1 MRDLCLYH
9 ADDERHDQR
18 LGRGVSILA
27 RPSVFKIM
35 GISLLMAATLGYR
48 LATLK
53 VVVDK
58 AVMSPGTDAVSV
70 ELHIQNVS
78 KRAITV
84 WDPINFEGMNS
95 VRIFARAGT
104 SKWVDCTPPAPP
116 RAGGVA
122 TGKRLAPGAK
132 LRLMPVVIK
141 APRGEKLTQ
150 VMAKYQ
156 NALEARGAV
165 TGVWTGQIASTAC
178 AISLSK
184 PQH

>member
-9 ADDERHDQR
+9 ADDERHNQR

-35 GISLLMAATLGYR
+35 GISLLMAATLGYS

-84 WDPINFEGMNS
+84 WDPMNFEGMNC
-95 VRIFARAGT
+95 VRIFCSRRHVEMGGLHSPCPAKSGRSRDRQAPSPG
-104 SKWVDCTPPAPP
+104 SKIAVD
-116 RAGGVA
+116 AGGDQSPA
-122 TGKRLAPGAK
+122 
-132 LRLMPVVIK
+132 
-141 APRGEKLTQ
+141 
-150 VMAKYQ
+150 
-156 NALEARGAV
+156 
-165 TGVWTGQIASTAC
+165 
-178 AISLSK
+178 
-184 PQH
+184 